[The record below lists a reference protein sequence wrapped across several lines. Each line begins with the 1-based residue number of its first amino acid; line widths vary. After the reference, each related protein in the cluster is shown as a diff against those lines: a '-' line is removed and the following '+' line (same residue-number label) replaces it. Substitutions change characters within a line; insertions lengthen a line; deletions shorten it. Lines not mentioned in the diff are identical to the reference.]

1 MGGIEIGLVFLR
13 CGRTSNFF
21 MVVAFISANF
31 TTHETVYIRN
41 LDGDKKATHEAH
53 FCYGPRLDR
62 AVLLSL
68 NYTTYGSDKS
78 NLRIR
83 GYGLCG

>member
-53 FCYGPRLDR
+53 FCYGPALGSGCSS
-62 AVLLSL
+62 LSEL
-68 NYTTYGSDKS
+68 HYV
-78 NLRIR
+78 RI
-83 GYGLCG
+83 